1 MVTAYKKVKNDYLNK
16 MNKIVLL
23 LLLSF
28 AATITM
34 AKSKPSPKR
43 YVGVYEGTQ
52 EKYTLLSTEQEELEV
67 EKAQLLIVLERN
79 QITLKVGKY
88 KLEGSF
94 EVQAK
99 TKEYYALEV
108 TLSNG
113 VVEYWNLYRKEKK
126 ILRKPVYPIPEIF
139 LFKK

>member
-43 YVGVYEGTQ
+43 YVDVYEGTQ

>member
-1 MVTAYKKVKNDYLNK
+1 

-43 YVGVYEGTQ
+43 YVDVYEGTQ

-108 TLSNG
+108 ALSNG